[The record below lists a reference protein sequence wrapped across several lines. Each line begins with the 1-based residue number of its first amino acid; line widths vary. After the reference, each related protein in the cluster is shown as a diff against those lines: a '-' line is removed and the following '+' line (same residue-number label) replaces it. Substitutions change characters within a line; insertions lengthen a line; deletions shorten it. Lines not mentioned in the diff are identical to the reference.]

1 MVLTPKPSRRTS
13 VFDQPP
19 ARNRTTV
26 AESMPEKDLEDLI
39 VRMWNRL
46 DRDMSGTITKE
57 ELNCEEFHNMV
68 LAAVAPVTKSGGGG
82 GALYSRS
89 QLNMAE
95 AIAFCLRKAD
105 QNDDGNLSFAEF
117 RSLVKTLQDVHV
129 QPSSA
134 HLAFSLFDLDYSLTI
149 DKMEFKE
156 VMRFF
161 MGHNPTE
168 VEYREEWA
176 RLSSRSR
183 GDKVTRDDYIRWL
196 QTTPNP
202 VFHQHAPPVQSEG
215 EKGESKSLA
224 DLSRSHSSGLREK
237 ARWNKRFNACM
248 NPLHVNDFRPQ
259 ALREYFST
267 SQSVPELRSFYDTYP
282 DAFKKH
288 RARMDAPSSP
298 EATCALW
305 PKSVSTEGGTPLLLP
320 KRHEPRGLMRHHR
333 TGEVA
338 LWDDNWS
345 PPIRLKSRFKP
356 GDKPYAPKA
365 LFGELTDVF
374 ALSREGI
381 GVKPEP
387 KAARRRTTRVPGGAP
402 LGGTG
407 PRADAMNITPARPT
421 TLEAEPW

>member
-1 MVLTPKPSRRTS
+1 M
-13 VFDQPP
+13 
-19 ARNRTTV
+19 

-320 KRHEPRGLMRHHR
+320 KRHTGLRGLGAPRAPLHADSSQAGR
-333 TGEVA
+333 TRPKRPPETGECQRRKPEFTEPTPRWHSESA
-338 LWDDNWS
+338 REQQGLLSS
-345 PPIRLKSRFKP
+345 PPACCTNSQF
-356 GDKPYAPKA
+356 APEA
-365 LFGELTDVF
+365 VAFQ
-374 ALSREGI
+374 
-381 GVKPEP
+381 
-387 KAARRRTTRVPGGAP
+387 RRRLV
-402 LGGTG
+402 L
-407 PRADAMNITPARPT
+407 
-421 TLEAEPW
+421 